1 MILILWEVTLISRNK
16 LAVKHAMSVT
26 ITKDIA
32 RYKTMKEH
40 SELDI
45 IKFENVNPE
54 QSSSSCTK
62 RVSI

>member
-1 MILILWEVTLISRNK
+1 MGGDLDLQKQIGT
-16 LAVKHAMSVT
+16 VKHAISVT

-32 RYKTMKEH
+32 RYKTMMKEH